1 MTPVVESDSGR
12 CEIKDHVGRDFGRSK
27 EAEATGI
34 LQAWKE
40 EGLKG
45 RGKRRVMEG
54 DRAVTSEI
62 DNTQEIG

>member
-1 MTPVVESDSGR
+1 MAADSGGCPPEGFAKR
-12 CEIKDHVGRDFGRSK
+12 YFSRITGV
-27 EAEATGI
+27 EATGI
-34 LQAWKE
+34 WQAWKE